1 MVATRGYAHARIAV
15 LERPKRDA
23 TRRTPPPP
31 WRVRAGKRSRHHG
44 RSSGVAALPTVP
56 SRESYSFSVVG
67 HLSLTRSPHTLANDR
82 LSLAIQ
88 LLYVRVACRGV
99 GRARARVAVRPT
111 EGNGSE
117 REARGRGRGVAPW
130 EPRKTFPAYHP
141 SAAPLPPPPP
151 REENT
156 STHGLRTRPNTRES
170 VRSGTAAKEVWS
182 RDGPRD
188 RPVTSQRTIL
198 SLPPFFSF
206 SVLPRYLSLRA
217 THLPSRSIPP
227 SLSSYHPYSNDAVA
241 RIYLPREQLRRRLLR
256 FLVRAERAR
265 LREPQPS
272 RNLRPRMS
280 SLLRI
285 LLSSLSLSLHFS
297 SFSFVEKTRSDRT
310 RRMMIG
316 KGNTL
321 TGNDRSQQWM
331 DSSSIRLT

>member
-1 MVATRGYAHARIAV
+1 M
-15 LERPKRDA
+15 
-23 TRRTPPPP
+23 
-31 WRVRAGKRSRHHG
+31 
-44 RSSGVAALPTVP
+44 
-56 SRESYSFSVVG
+56 
-67 HLSLTRSPHTLANDR
+67 
-82 LSLAIQ
+82 
-88 LLYVRVACRGV
+88 
-99 GRARARVAVRPT
+99 RPT

-188 RPVTSQRTIL
+188 RPVTLQRTIL

-227 SLSSYHPYSNDAVA
+227 LFLPTILIRTTQLRVYTYRGSNCVVGFFASLSGPNA
-241 RIYLPREQLRRRLLR
+241 RDYE
-256 FLVRAERAR
+256 
-265 LREPQPS
+265 
-272 RNLRPRMS
+272 NRPEISVHESMS